1 MLARKRGSGGARG
14 ARSRV
19 RCAAPKRRPGD
30 CRHFLSR
37 ACEGDGDIYPVC
49 HLSDLESDLSGHSCQ
64 LASSSWPPMST
75 LFSGKANGK
84 FVSYSSARFVPA
96 LRMGFRVARRLR
108 FARTAPRATLG
119 AFPEGVG
126 SAKDVPPGAMGSRT
140 GEAAAPFLRKVC
152 VRASRNDEHFV
163 VCASRMARFFIERW
177 RSGD

>member
-1 MLARKRGSGGARG
+1 MPIGLVFVATDVDTFFSKSEWKVRELFVCSF
-14 ARSRV
+14 RS
-19 RCAAPKRRPGD
+19 
-30 CRHFLSR
+30 
-37 ACEGDGDIYPVC
+37 
-49 HLSDLESDLSGHSCQ
+49 
-64 LASSSWPPMST
+64 
-75 LFSGKANGK
+75 
-84 FVSYSSARFVPA
+84 A
-96 LRMGFRVARRLR
+96 LRMGIRVARRLR

-140 GEAAAPFLRKVC
+140 GEAVPPFLRKVC